1 MAVVIP
7 IIADVKGLVSG
18 IGDTEKQL
26 NRLGKNVGKV
36 GANITKSVT
45 LPILGIGVASL
56 AAFNEVDKGLDA
68 VAVGTGATGDALK
81 GLQETFKNVA
91 SNATQGME
99 EVGNVVAEVNTRLG
113 LAGKPLEEF
122 SERMLTLSRV
132 TGMDAVAATKSITR
146 AMNDAGVS
154 VDNAGGF
161 MDLLLTASQQTGIG
175 VDELADKMVKF
186 GSPMRQLGFSVE
198 ETAALLGGFEK
209 AGVNTD
215 LVMGSL
221 RIGLSKLAKAG
232 EKDLPKALRQGIRA
246 IKDAETGGE
255 AAALAMEL
263 FGSKAGADMAAAIRE
278 GRLDVE
284 DLVSTL
290 ENSTGAL
297 DSTAEATEG
306 PQEQLAKMKN
316 QLMLTG
322 AAFAEV
328 FIPVLEKVLGPL
340 QKLVGS
346 FRNLSDGQKSAIVTT
361 LAIAASVGPLLMII
375 GKAIT
380 IFSTLRSVIIAVK
393 AAQIGLNIAMIAN
406 PIGLI
411 VLAVV
416 ALIAAFVIAYKR
428 SETFRNIVD
437 SIARVVQD
445 NLIKAF
451 DFLKKKIDEL
461 WPVVQSVFASIKPV
475 LEGIGK
481 VVEFGIGVYILLIGT
496 YIRTWITIFR
506 TAYELIKPVAILIGG
521 LVKDYIVAYI
531 LLVKTA
537 IDLGVAAFN
546 ALKTTV
552 ISVRDAI
559 SKPLQT
565 ISSMIETSI
574 GGAADYVK
582 GAIRGI
588 TGVFETVVRG
598 IKNFWNANVGGRGFA
613 VPNWVPGFG
622 GNSFKIPFLA
632 EGGIVNSPTLA
643 MIGEGGPEA
652 VIPLSK
658 MNTGGGGVTYNI
670 VVNAGLGTD
679 PDNLSRTIVESIKR
693 YEKRNGAVFQ
703 GPIVTT
709 LANAA
714 GKTSTASAA
723 TDFNRAKTLRSG

>member
-36 GANITKSVT
+36 GANLTKSVT
-45 LPILGIGVASL
+45 LPILGIGAASL
-56 AAFNEVDKGLDA
+56 VAFNEVDKGLDA

-232 EKDLPKALRQGIRA
+232 EEDLPKALRQGIRA

-380 IFSTLRSVIIAVK
+380 IFSTLRTVIIAVRS
-393 AAQIGLNIAMIAN
+393 AMIGLNIAMISN

-574 GGAADYVK
+574 GGAANYVK